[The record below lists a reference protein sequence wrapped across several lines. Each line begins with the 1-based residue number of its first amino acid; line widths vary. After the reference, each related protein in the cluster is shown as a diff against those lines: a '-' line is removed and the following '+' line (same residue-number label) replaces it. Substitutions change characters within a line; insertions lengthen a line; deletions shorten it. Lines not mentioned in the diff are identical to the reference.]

1 MAQTDLQKSSNINW
15 AQMKVF
21 EFDGSPVHL
30 VGIGGSGMS
39 GIARI
44 LLSRGIRVSGSDL
57 KESQETRSLRVLGC
71 QIAIGHET
79 SNIYMCGE
87 PPGAIIVSTAVNSS
101 NMELIEASRLG
112 IPIIHRSQALAALM
126 KHRIGIAISGTHGKT
141 TTTSMMAITLQG
153 LGADPSYSIGSGLGA
168 SGSNAHDGKGEYF
181 VIEADESDRSF
192 LAYDPNFLI
201 ITNIEIDHVDQFNSI
216 DEIDRLFEE
225 FAKKTSN
232 LNVVCGDDPGVQ
244 RLLKTGLSAETYGM
258 GLQNN
263 LVISEINP
271 LRDGIGFNVSIDGRR
286 YGDFRLKVPGA
297 HNALNAGAVI
307 LTAHRLGFSIPDIKH
322 ALEQFRGARRRFDIR
337 GERNSVRVIDDYAHH
352 PTEISATLAAARG
365 FAPKAKVIVIFQP
378 HRYTRLEAFLSE
390 FAAELSKADAV
401 AVMEVYAAG
410 EQPIPAVSGKRL
422 AELIPNAKFLPS
434 FLDVSEWASTVAEP
448 GDLILTMGA
457 GDVTLLAPAILE
469 ALSDR

>member
-1 MAQTDLQKSSNINW
+1 ML
-15 AQMKVF
+15 F
-21 EFDGSPVHL
+21 
-30 VGIGGSGMS
+30 
-39 GIARI
+39 
-44 LLSRGIRVSGSDL
+44 
-57 KESQETRSLRVLGC
+57 RS
-71 QIAIGHET
+71 
-79 SNIYMCGE
+79 
-87 PPGAIIVSTAVNSS
+87 
-101 NMELIEASRLG
+101 
-112 IPIIHRSQALAALM
+112 
-126 KHRIGIAISGTHGKT
+126 
-141 TTTSMMAITLQG
+141 
-153 LGADPSYSIGSGLGA
+153 
-168 SGSNAHDGKGEYF
+168 
-181 VIEADESDRSF
+181 
-192 LAYDPNFLI
+192 
-201 ITNIEIDHVDQFNSI
+201 
-216 DEIDRLFEE
+216 
-225 FAKKTSN
+225 
-232 LNVVCGDDPGVQ
+232 
-244 RLLKTGLSAETYGM
+244 TYGT

-263 LVISEINP
+263 LVISEITP

-434 FLDVSEWASTVAEP
+434 FLDVSEWASIVAEP

-457 GDVTLLAPAILE
+457 GDVTLLGPAILE